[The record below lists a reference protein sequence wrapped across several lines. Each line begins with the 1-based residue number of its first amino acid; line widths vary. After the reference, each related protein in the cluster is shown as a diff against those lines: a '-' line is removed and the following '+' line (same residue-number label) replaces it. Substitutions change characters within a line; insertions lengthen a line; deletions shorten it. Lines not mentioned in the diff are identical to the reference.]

1 MKESDLF
8 HSIPAFDAIQ
18 STKTRLR
25 KLRFLGGDTVLF
37 QGITHH
43 KGKQVPFQKVQE
55 KFRNGGIFT
64 LLQHLLDIHIKR
76 VNCDSQAEYEG
87 SIPFARSRFT
97 CQK

>member
-55 KFRNGGIFT
+55 WRDFHAIAAPSGYPHKTGE
-64 LLQHLLDIHIKR
+64 L
-76 VNCDSQAEYEG
+76 
-87 SIPFARSRFT
+87 
-97 CQK
+97 